1 MGNRGPR
8 SKLEPYDDDIRRMY
22 VSEGMTDEA
31 VAAALPVRTNA
42 ETIRMRRK
50 VLGIQ
55 TNRVR
60 KTGRYVMKDRYEDV
74 KDELPQAWESSKQF
88 HPVYKR
94 QVGSAERVG
103 EHYGVSG
110 STAYGWLVRAGVIPP
125 RPSYDRD
132 APTALELFEG
142 GHSVPRIAEDMCLP
156 QETIRGWL
164 KRKGISL
171 TEQHPSSRMSHEEKL
186 AWRGSISD
194 AKAQTEDTTRRHP
207 YGEHMLGSKYE
218 VIAATQFDRV
228 GLP

>member
-1 MGNRGPR
+1 
-8 SKLEPYDDDIRRMY
+8 
-22 VSEGMTDEA
+22 
-31 VAAALPVRTNA
+31 
-42 ETIRMRRK
+42 
-50 VLGIQ
+50 
-55 TNRVR
+55 
-60 KTGRYVMKDRYEDV
+60 MKDRYEDV

-164 KRKGISL
+164 KAKRHQSDRTAPFL
-171 TEQHPSSRMSHEEKL
+171 SHVPRREAGL
-186 AWRGSISD
+186 ARIHL
-194 AKAQTEDTTRRHP
+194 RRQGPRPRTPPADIP

-228 GLP
+228 GLPWRPTAACRTESWTTRRRTATSRATLRIWW